1 MDMTAPLM
9 PKATALWLIENTML
23 TFKQIADFTGLHILE
38 VQTIADGESHVPVVP
53 FDPLINQQ
61 LTADEIKRCEEDE
74 AAQLVLMIP
83 KNPLPNR
90 KVSRKYTPVSKRSE
104 RPDAIA
110 WLLKNNPQLSIKQ
123 ITRLVG
129 TTVKTV
135 ESVKNRT
142 HRNAT
147 HIKPRCPV
155 VLGLCKQSELD
166 AAMGK
171 AAQDAQPK
179 ENKA

>member
-1 MDMTAPLM
+1 MTAPLM
-9 PKATALWLIENTML
+9 PKATALWLIDNTML
-23 TFKQIADFTGLHILE
+23 TFKQIADFTNIHILE
-38 VQTIADGESHVPVVP
+38 VQTIADAESYAPVVP
-53 FDPLINQQ
+53 FDPLVNQQ
-61 LTADEIKRCEEDE
+61 LTAEEIKRCEEDTSAE
-74 AAQLVLMIP
+74 LVLMVP

-90 KVSRKYTPVSKRSE
+90 KVARKYTPVSKRSE

-110 WLLKNNPQLSIKQ
+110 WLLKNNPQLSVQQ

-135 ESVKNRT
+135 DSVKNRT

-166 AAMGK
+166 AALEK
-171 AAQDAQPK
+171 ATKSTQAK
-179 ENKA
+179 